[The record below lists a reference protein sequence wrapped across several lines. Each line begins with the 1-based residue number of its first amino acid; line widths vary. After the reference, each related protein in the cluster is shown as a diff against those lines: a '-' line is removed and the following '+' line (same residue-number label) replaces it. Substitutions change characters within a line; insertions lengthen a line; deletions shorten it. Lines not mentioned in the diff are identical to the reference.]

1 MALRYNPPG
10 VHFVC
15 CSSMVNTDL
24 FRVLFSNFQAIEAF
38 ACGGKTMDKLQ
49 MNKNV
54 VVWIENT
61 GKLRKRTLKS
71 FKYNRPLYLNEFL
84 SLAPFIFPNPRQP
97 FHKVFIFL
105 KFFLS
110 LVDL

>member
-1 MALRYNPPG
+1 MWRQNDGQITNEQKRGG
-10 VHFVC
+10 VN
-15 CSSMVNTDL
+15 SKY
-24 FRVLFSNFQAIEAF
+24 RQAA
-38 ACGGKTMDKLQ
+38 KKD
-49 MNKNV
+49 
-54 VVWIENT
+54 
-61 GKLRKRTLKS
+61 
-71 FKYNRPLYLNEFL
+71 FKVFKDNRPLYLNEFL